1 MTYGNIQSET
11 AKSDTDILLT
21 AITYI
26 RQKKKEKK
34 KNIKRE
40 ITQHDGEKIF

>member
-26 RQKKKEKK
+26 RQKNKRKKEYQ
-34 KNIKRE
+34 KRNN
-40 ITQHDGEKIF
+40 TT